1 MGRAHSGSTC
11 VPKRK
16 TAYCFKHSYAMQL
29 EDHGSQFVNGGLT
42 NVAFPDLSRCE
53 ASTIANSA
61 RPSRYAKADGVHAV

>member
-1 MGRAHSGSTC
+1 
-11 VPKRK
+11 
-16 TAYCFKHSYAMQL
+16 MQL